1 VPSPVSIER
10 DGEVAII
17 LVDNPPVN
25 ALRHAV
31 RLGILENM
39 RQAAEDAGVKAIVL
53 GAKGR
58 TFMAG
63 ADISEFG
70 KPMLSPSL
78 PEVIAFME
86 TIQKPVVAALHGTPL
101 GGGLEVTFGCQ
112 FRVASPGTKLGL
124 PEIKLGII
132 PGAGGTQILP
142 RLVRVEKALKMILSG
157 DPISAQDALAN
168 GLVDEIVEG
177 DILKG
182 AITFARKVLAAKK
195 ALLHPSRRDEKI
207 ASGNIEKFDEAAAAI
222 LKKSHGMDAPKA
234 AVESIRNVF
243 TLPADEGRKREREL
257 FMKLVMGEQSAAQR
271 HIFFAEREALK
282 IPDVGKDVKPREV
295 KSAAVIG
302 AGTMGGGISMAL
314 VNAGIPVTVI
324 EASEEALK
332 RGLDTISKNYAT
344 SVKRGSLKQEEMEK
358 RLARLNGKTSLDA
371 AKDADLVIEAVFE
384 EMNVKEQVFG
394 ALDKIVKSGA
404 VLATNTSYLDVNKI
418 AAMTKRPADVLGM
431 HFFSPANVMRLLEI
445 VRGEKTSPDVL
456 ATAIA
461 VGKKLGKVPV
471 IVGVCRGFVGNR
483 ILARRQQAAERVLL
497 DGALP
502 FEVDAAMTEFGFP
515 MGPLAM
521 GDLAGLD
528 ISWRNRKALGTRAE
542 IADTL
547 CEMGCFG
554 QKTGK
559 GFYRYEAGSRTPI
572 RDPEVDAIVIEAS
585 KKLGRER
592 KQFSAQDIVERLVFP
607 MINEGARLL
616 EEGIA
621 ARASDIDVIWVY
633 GYGFPVYRGGPMFYA
648 DQIGLAPIRD
658 KLKIFA
664 RESGDETLNPAP
676 LLEKLAADGSGF
688 ASLSATKNA
697 AA

>member
-1 VPSPVSIER
+1 VSGPVSMQR
-10 DGEVAII
+10 DGEVAVI

-39 RQAAEDAGVKAIVL
+39 RRASEDAGVKAIIL
-53 GAKGR
+53 GARGR

-70 KPMLSPSL
+70 KPMQAPSL

-86 TIQKPVVAALHGTPL
+86 TIEKPAVAALHGTPL
-101 GGGLEVTFGCQ
+101 GGGLEITFGCQ

-142 RLVRVEKALKMILSG
+142 RLVGVEKALKMILTG
-157 DPISAQDALAN
+157 DPISAQEALAS

-177 DILKG
+177 DLVAG
-182 AITFARKVLAAKK
+182 AVAFAQKIFAGKK
-195 ALLHPSRRDEKI
+195 RMAHPSRRNEKI
-207 ASGNIEKFDEAAAAI
+207 SAANIEKFEESAAAI

-234 AVESIRNVF
+234 AIESIRNVF
-243 TLPADEGRKREREL
+243 TLPVDEGRKREREL
-257 FMKLVMGEQSAAQR
+257 FMQLVMGEQSKAQR
-271 HIFFAEREALK
+271 YIFFAEREALK
-282 IPDVGKDVKPREV
+282 IPGLGKDVKPREV

-314 VNAGIPVTVI
+314 ANAGIPVTIV
-324 EASEEALK
+324 ETDEEALQ
-332 RGLDTISKNYAT
+332 RGLDTVSKNYAT
-344 SVKRGSLKQEEMEK
+344 SVKRGSLKPEEMEK
-358 RLARLNGKTSLDA
+358 RVARLTGKTSLDA

-384 EMNVKEQVFG
+384 DMAIKEQVFG
-394 ALDKIVKSGA
+394 ALDRIVKPGA

-445 VRGEKTSPDVL
+445 VRGEKTSPEVL
-456 ATAIA
+456 ATAISVA
-461 VGKKLGKVPV
+461 RKIGKVPV
-471 IVGVCRGFVGNR
+471 VVGVCRGFVGNR
-483 ILARRQQAAERVLL
+483 MLARRQQAAERVLL

-502 FEVDAAMTEFGFP
+502 HEVDAAMTDFGFP

-547 CEMGCFG
+547 CEMGRFG

-559 GFYRYEAGSRTPI
+559 GFYRYEPGSRTPI
-572 RDPEVDAIVIEAS
+572 RDPEVDAIVIAAS

-607 MINEGARLL
+607 MINEGARIL
-616 EEGIA
+616 EEGIT
-621 ARASDIDVIWVY
+621 ARAGDIDVIWVY

-648 DQIGLAPIRD
+648 DQIGLPQIRD
-658 KLKIFA
+658 KLKTFA
-664 RESGDETLNPAP
+664 RKAGDETLEPAP
-676 LLEKLAADGSGF
+676 LLAKLAANGSGF
-688 ASLSATKNA
+688 ASLSAAKNA

>member
-1 VPSPVSIER
+1 MSGPVSTQH
-10 DGEVAII
+10 DGEVAVI

-25 ALRHAV
+25 ALRHEV
-31 RLGILENM
+31 RRGILENF
-39 RQAAEDAGVKAIVL
+39 RHAAEDAGVKAIVL

-70 KPMLSPSL
+70 KPMQAPSL

-86 TIQKPVVAALHGTPL
+86 TIEKPVVAALHGTPL
-101 GGGLEVTFGCQ
+101 GGGLEITFGCQ

-142 RLVRVEKALKMILSG
+142 RLVGVEKALKMILTG
-157 DPISAQDALAN
+157 DPISAEDALAS

-177 DILKG
+177 DVVAG
-182 AITFARKVLAAKK
+182 AIAFARGILAEKK
-195 ALLHPSRRDEKI
+195 SMMHPSRRDEKI
-207 ASGNIEKFDEAAAAI
+207 SAAKIEKFDEAAAAT
-222 LKKSHGMDAPKA
+222 LKKSRGMDAPKA
-234 AVESIRNVF
+234 AIESIRNVF
-243 TLPADEGRKREREL
+243 TRPIDEGRKREREL
-257 FMKLVMGEQSAAQR
+257 FMRLVLGEQSKAQR
-271 HIFFAEREALK
+271 YIFFAEREALK
-282 IPDVGKDVKPREV
+282 IPGLGKDVKPREV

-314 VNAGIPVTVI
+314 ANAGIPVTIV
-324 EASEEALK
+324 ETSEEALK
-332 RGLDTISKNYAT
+332 RGLDTISKNYAS
-344 SVKRGSLKQEEMEK
+344 SVKRGSLKPEEMEK
-358 RLARLNGKTSLDA
+358 RVACLTGKTSLDA

-384 EMNVKEQVFG
+384 DMAVKEQVFG
-394 ALDKIVKSGA
+394 ALDQIARPGA

-418 AAMTKRPADVLGM
+418 AGMTKRPADVLGM

-461 VGKKLGKVPV
+461 VGRKLGKVPV
-471 IVGVCRGFVGNR
+471 VVGVCRGFAGNR
-483 ILARRQQAAERVLL
+483 MLARRQQAAERVLL

-502 FEVDAAMTEFGFP
+502 FEIDAAMTEFGFP

-547 CEMGCFG
+547 CEMGRFG

-559 GFYRYEAGSRTPI
+559 GFYRYEPGSRAPI
-572 RDPEVDAIVIEAS
+572 RDPEVDAIVIAAS

-607 MINEGARLL
+607 MINEGARIL

-621 ARASDIDVIWVY
+621 ARAGDIDVIWVY

-648 DQIGLAPIRD
+648 DQIGLARIRD

-664 RESGDETLNPAP
+664 QETSDETLQPAP
-676 LLEKLAADGSGF
+676 LLAKLAADGSGF
-688 ASLSATKNA
+688 ASLIAAKTA

>member
-1 VPSPVSIER
+1 MSGPVSTQH
-10 DGEVAII
+10 DGEVAVI

-25 ALRHAV
+25 ALRHEV
-31 RLGILENM
+31 RRGILENF
-39 RQAAEDAGVKAIVL
+39 RHAAEDAGVKAIVL

-70 KPMLSPSL
+70 KPMQAPSL

-86 TIQKPVVAALHGTPL
+86 TIEKPVVAALHGTPL
-101 GGGLEVTFGCQ
+101 GGGLEITFGCQ

-142 RLVRVEKALKMILSG
+142 RLVGVEKALKMILTG
-157 DPISAQDALAN
+157 DPISAEDALAS

-177 DILKG
+177 DVVAG
-182 AITFARKVLAAKK
+182 AIAFARGILAEKK
-195 ALLHPSRRDEKI
+195 SMMHPSRRDEKI
-207 ASGNIEKFDEAAAAI
+207 SAAKIEKFDEAAAAT
-222 LKKSHGMDAPKA
+222 LKKSRGMDAPKA
-234 AVESIRNVF
+234 AIESIRNVF
-243 TLPADEGRKREREL
+243 TRPIDEGRKREREL
-257 FMKLVMGEQSAAQR
+257 FMRLVLGEQSKAQR
-271 HIFFAEREALK
+271 YIFFAEREALK
-282 IPDVGKDVKPREV
+282 IPGLGKDVKPREV

-314 VNAGIPVTVI
+314 ANAGIPVTIV
-324 EASEEALK
+324 ETSEEALK
-332 RGLDTISKNYAT
+332 RGLDTISKNYAS
-344 SVKRGSLKQEEMEK
+344 SVKRGSLKPEEMEK
-358 RLARLNGKTSLDA
+358 RVACLTGKTALDA

-384 EMNVKEQVFG
+384 DMAVKEQVFG
-394 ALDKIVKSGA
+394 ALDQIARPGA

-418 AAMTKRPADVLGM
+418 AGMTKRPADVLGM

-461 VGKKLGKVPV
+461 VGRKLGKVPV
-471 IVGVCRGFVGNR
+471 VVGVCRGFAGNR
-483 ILARRQQAAERVLL
+483 MLARRQQAAERVLL

-502 FEVDAAMTEFGFP
+502 FEIDAAMTEFGFP

-542 IADTL
+542 IVDTL
-547 CEMGCFG
+547 CEMGRFG

-559 GFYRYEAGSRTPI
+559 GFYRYEPGSRAPI
-572 RDPEVDAIVIEAS
+572 RDPEVDAIVIAAS

-607 MINEGARLL
+607 MINEGARIL

-621 ARASDIDVIWVY
+621 ARAGDIDVIWVY

-648 DQIGLAPIRD
+648 DQIGLARIRD

-664 RESGDETLNPAP
+664 QETSDETLQPAP
-676 LLEKLAADGSGF
+676 LLAKLAADGSGF
-688 ASLSATKNA
+688 ASLIAAKTA

>member
-1 VPSPVSIER
+1 MSGPVSMQR
-10 DGEVAII
+10 DGEVAVI

-25 ALRHAV
+25 ALRHEV

-39 RQAAEDAGVKAIVL
+39 RRAAEDAGVKAIVL

-70 KPMLSPSL
+70 KPMQAPSL

-86 TIQKPVVAALHGTPL
+86 TIEKPVVAALHGTPL
-101 GGGLEVTFGCQ
+101 GGGLEITFGCQ
-112 FRVASPGTKLGL
+112 FRVVSQGTKLGL

-142 RLVRVEKALKMILSG
+142 RLVGVEKALKMILTG
-157 DPISAQDALAN
+157 DPISAEDALAS
-168 GLVDEIVEG
+168 GLIDEIVEG
-177 DILKG
+177 DVVAG
-182 AITFARKVLAAKK
+182 AVAFARRMVAGKTAA
-195 ALLHPSRRDEKI
+195 HPSRRDEKI
-207 ASGNIEKFDEAAAAI
+207 SFAKIEKFDEAAAAI

-234 AVESIRNVF
+234 AIESIRNVF
-243 TLPADEGRKREREL
+243 TRPIDAGRKREREL
-257 FMKLVMGEQSAAQR
+257 FMHLVMGEQSKAQR
-271 HIFFAEREALK
+271 YIFFAEREALK
-282 IPDVGKDVKPREV
+282 IPGLGKDVKPREV

-314 VNAGIPVTVI
+314 ANAGIPVTII
-324 EASEEALK
+324 ETSEVALQ
-332 RGLDTISKNYAT
+332 RGLDTISKNYAA
-344 SVKRGSLKQEEMEK
+344 SVKRGSLKPEEMEK
-358 RLARLNGKTSLDA
+358 RVARLKGKTSLDA
-371 AKDADLVIEAVFE
+371 ARDADLVIEAVFE
-384 EMNVKEQVFG
+384 DMAVKEQVFG
-394 ALDKIVKSGA
+394 ALDRIVKPGA
-404 VLATNTSYLDVNKI
+404 VLATNTSYLDINKI
-418 AAMTKRPADVLGM
+418 AGMTKRPAGVLGM

-445 VRGEKTSPDVL
+445 VRGEKTSPETL
-456 ATAIA
+456 ATVIA
-461 VGKKLGKVPV
+461 VARKLGKVPV
-471 IVGVCRGFVGNR
+471 VVGVCRGFVGNR
-483 ILARRQQAAERVLL
+483 MLARRQQAAERVLL

-502 FEVDAAMTEFGFP
+502 FEIDAAMTDFGFP

-547 CEMGCFG
+547 CEMGRFG
-554 QKTGK
+554 QKTGR
-559 GFYRYEAGSRTPI
+559 GFYRYEPGSRTPI
-572 RDPEVDAIVIEAS
+572 RDPDVDSIVIAAS

-592 KQFSAQDIVERLVFP
+592 KKFSAQDIVERLVFP
-607 MINEGARLL
+607 MVNEGARIL

-633 GYGFPVYRGGPMFYA
+633 GYGFPVWRGGPMFYA
-648 DQIGLAPIRD
+648 DRIGLPQICD
-658 KLKIFA
+658 KLKTFA
-664 RESGDETLNPAP
+664 RESGDETLKPAP

-688 ASLSATKNA
+688 ASLTAAKTA